1 MLDQRGTEFRSG
13 ASAGDGRLSAGIYE
27 RVLEL
32 IMSGGVRL
40 NDRLPSETELARR
53 FGASRPVVREA
64 LARLR
69 EDGVIISRQGSGSYV
84 VRKPDRAVLSFAPVG
99 SIADI
104 RSCFDFR
111 ADFESAAA
119 AVAAERRQ
127 PPDIARIRAAYDALE
142 ACVREARL
150 GVDEDIRL
158 HEAVAEA
165 THSQYYTSVQAS
177 LRGPIARGMNLL
189 RNLSLRRPA
198 ARLRLVQDE
207 HATIVK
213 AIERG
218 RVEQARSAMRTHVL
232 NARDRMFEGADPPR
246 LTP

>member
-1 MLDQRGTEFRSG
+1 MAKQPAKA
-13 ASAGDGRLSAGIYE
+13 ASSAKRKKFQEIAEHIELLIFDGRLSVGDKI
-27 RVLEL
+27 
-32 IMSGGVRL
+32 
-40 NDRLPSETELARR
+40 PSETDLAHR

-84 VRKPDRAVLSFAPVG
+84 VRKPDRAVLTFAPVG

-104 RSCFDFR
+104 RSCFEFR

-127 PPDIARIRAAYDALE
+127 PADIARIRAAYDALE
-142 ACVREARL
+142 VCVREARL
-150 GVDEDIRL
+150 GVDDDIRL
-158 HEAVAEA
+158 HEADAGA
-165 THSQYYTSVQAS
+165 THSQYYVSVQAS
-177 LRGPIARGMNLL
+177 LRDPIARGMNVL

-207 HATIVK
+207 HAAIVA

-218 RVEQARSAMRTHVL
+218 RAEQARSAMRTHIL
-232 NARDRMFEGADPPR
+232 NASDRMFESA
-246 LTP
+246 